1 MNAKGEAAAKLD
13 AYGVDQVCE
22 DIANKTHLDTIAK
35 RLGVSLESFL
45 RWIEKDPNRSA
56 RVREVRTW
64 MAKVWEEE
72 AERVL
77 QEAGNDI
84 HGEGTAAIEARKF
97 ALAKAK
103 ELAHHYRWRAKAIA
117 PKEFG
122 DGVTV
127 RGDKDNPIRTEGG
140 RFDLSREELLAIAGA
155 GRAEGA

>member
-13 AYGVDQVCE
+13 AYGLDQVCE
-22 DIANKTHLDTIAK
+22 DIANKTHLEAIAK

-72 AERVL
+72 AERVIR
-77 QEAGNDI
+77 EAGDDV
-84 HGEGTAAIEARKF
+84 EGDGPSSVELRKF

-127 RGDKDNPIRTEGG
+127 RGDKDNPVRTESG
-140 RFDLSREELLAIAGA
+140 RYEMSRDELLAIAGA

>member
-13 AYGVDQVCE
+13 AYGLDQVCE
-22 DIANKTHLDTIAK
+22 DIANRTSLRDIAA
-35 RLGVSLESFL
+35 RVGVNMESFL
-45 RWIEKDPNRSA
+45 RWIDRDTNRSA

-72 AERVL
+72 AERVI

-84 HGEGTAAIEARKF
+84 PGEGTAAIEARKF

-155 GRAEGA
+155 GRTEGA